1 MAAVLKLCK
10 YLIVLHLQKDGC
22 MRTISASVLL
32 IRPCGG
38 ALGAPR
44 GGRGRDSEDIKC
56 KQESRDES
64 VVANINQ
71 TCTPIPTWKK
81 HSNIAAVNNP

>member
-22 MRTISASVLL
+22 VRAISASVLL
-32 IRPCGG
+32 IGLCGG
-38 ALGAPR
+38 ALRASQ
-44 GGRGRDSEDIKC
+44 GGRGCDSEDIEC
-56 KQESRDES
+56 KQESRDER

-71 TCTPIPTWKK
+71 TCTLIPTWMK
-81 HSNIAAVNNP
+81 H